1 MERILICG
9 AGTMGR
15 HIAAWNAASGYEV
28 SIFDPK
34 QEALAAARDWIAAT
48 ADAEGFIRMDGI
60 RYSTNIVEA
69 AHGADIVSESV
80 PEILGRKRG
89 IFNVLDK
96 VCPEH
101 TIFTT
106 NTSML
111 RASKVGRRDVRPDR
125 FAAVHFYPPL
135 WETRLADLQPLRW
148 TSEGTL
154 SDIGEWLETL
164 QMEVVRP
171 KKESPG
177 YLFNS
182 VYAARNHEAISL
194 AANGV
199 GTPEEIDLCWKRIAR
214 SPVGIFDGLDY
225 VGLDT
230 VLDITKAAR
239 RRRWYSRQL
248 WRNVRFLKGY
258 VDQGWLGQKTGR
270 GFYTYTLP
278 ELGDTLS

>member
-15 HIAAWNAASGYEV
+15 HVAAWCAASGYEV
-28 SIFDPK
+28 AVFDPK
-34 QEALAAARDWIAAT
+34 QEALDSAREWIYTTAAT
-48 ADAEGFIRMDGI
+48 EGFAGTETI

-69 AHGADIVSESV
+69 ARGADLVSESV

-89 IFNVLDK
+89 LFNVLDK
-96 VCPEH
+96 VCPPH

-106 NTSML
+106 NTSLL

-135 WETRLADLQPLRW
+135 WETKLADLQPLAW

-154 SDIGEWLETL
+154 SDIGEWLDRL
-164 QMEVVRP
+164 QMEVIRP
-171 KKESPG
+171 AKESPG
-177 YLFNS
+177 YLFNT
-182 VYAARNHEAISL
+182 VFAARNYEAISL

-230 VLDITKAAR
+230 VLDITRHAR
-239 RRRWYSRQL
+239 RFAWLSPQ
-248 WRNVRFLKGY
+248 WHRNVRFLKGY
-258 VDQGWLGQKTGR
+258 VDKGWLGQKTGR
-270 GFYTYTLP
+270 GFYDY
-278 ELGDTLS
+278 S